1 MCACFD
7 SSSSFGAEIETKCCV
22 ISTAGKL
29 RSTAIDA
36 LVTKCEI
43 HHKTKKSNIKIF
55 AKSQANLNNLNRI
68 SIVSGRMTNSNIL
81 RNQTCATYME
91 GGELHWECR
100 QLEGGE
106 VKLTK
111 RNK

>member
-81 RNQTCATYME
+81 RNQTCATYMFYKNSM
-91 GGELHWECR
+91 
-100 QLEGGE
+100 
-106 VKLTK
+106 V
-111 RNK
+111 